1 MLARVDSLLTGP
13 SRCLARAKRR
23 RQFKR
28 QLAIPPSSCN
38 NLNALKCETM
48 AKKKPSTPL
57 ENEIRVARKKIVTDG
72 YDMSVGEV
80 MNLYRD
86 RELTIDPVFQRLFRW
101 DLTRKSRFIESLL
114 LGIPIPPIF
123 VYQDP
128 DGVWELVDGLQ
139 RLSTILEFVGEL
151 RVSKSS
157 EDDEDEASGGGE
169 AQFDDDEDEDDGVEK
184 YKRPSVLCGTKL
196 LPSLEGKKW
205 DLQERRHSIGLKN
218 QIAIKRA
225 RLRIEILKAESDE
238 NAKFELFQRLN
249 TGGSPLSEQEVRNC
263 VAVMVNKKFYKW
275 LVRAASFKPFI
286 TTTAQTQSA
295 MEKQTSVELVLRIVA
310 FRHVK
315 YDGRQ
320 DVHEYLDNALLN
332 LARNTEIDWDLEKE
346 HFEATFTLL
355 DSALADCAFKR
366 WDGGSF
372 KGQFLMSLFEVVGF
386 GVSQNLKAIQ
396 ELKNPI
402 EFLNDKARNVW
413 SKETFKKH
421 SGAGIRGT
429 TRLTKLLTFAV
440 EFFQP

>member
-1 MLARVDSLLTGP
+1 MV
-13 SRCLARAKRR
+13 
-23 RQFKR
+23 
-28 QLAIPPSSCN
+28 
-38 NLNALKCETM
+38 
-48 AKKKPSTPL
+48 KKKPATPL
-57 ENEIRVARKKIVTDG
+57 ENEIRIARKKIVTDG

-86 RELTIDPVFQRLFRW
+86 GELTIDPVFQRLFRW

-128 DGVWELVDGLQ
+128 EGVWELVDGLQ

-151 RVSKSS
+151 RVSKSK
-157 EDDEDEASGGGE
+157 
-169 AQFDDDEDEDDGVEK
+169 DDDEDETNNRRELEADDDENEDDDVEK
-184 YKRPSVLCGTKL
+184 YKKPSVLCGTQL

-205 DLQERRHSIGLKN
+205 DLKERRDSIGLIN

-225 RLRIEILKAESDE
+225 RIRIEILKAESDE

-275 LVRAASFKPFI
+275 LVKAASFKPFI
-286 TTTAQTQSA
+286 TTTSQTQVA
-295 MEKQTSVELVLRIVA
+295 MEKQASVELVLRMVA

-320 DVHEYLDNALLN
+320 DVHEYLDNALLQ
-332 LARNTEIDWDLEKE
+332 LARNNEIDWEVEKT

-355 DSALADCAFKR
+355 DSALADSAFKR
-366 WDGGSF
+366 WDGGGF

-386 GVSQNLKAIQ
+386 GVSQNLEAIRA
-396 ELKNPI
+396 LPKPI
-402 EFLNDKARNVW
+402 DFLNKKAKSVW
-413 SKETFKKH
+413 SEETFIAH

-429 TRLTKLLTFAV
+429 TRLTKLLPFSV
-440 EFFQP
+440 EFFKP

>member
-1 MLARVDSLLTGP
+1 MV
-13 SRCLARAKRR
+13 
-23 RQFKR
+23 
-28 QLAIPPSSCN
+28 
-38 NLNALKCETM
+38 
-48 AKKKPSTPL
+48 KKKPSTPL
-57 ENEIRVARKKIVTDG
+57 ENEIRIARKKIVTDG

-128 DGVWELVDGLQ
+128 EGVWELVDGLQ

-151 RVSKSS
+151 RVSKSK
-157 EDDEDEASGGGE
+157 
-169 AQFDDDEDEDDGVEK
+169 DDDKDETNNLRELETDDNENVDDDVEK
-184 YKRPSVLCGTKL
+184 YKKPSVLCGTKL

-205 DLQERRHSIGLKN
+205 DLKERRDSIGLIN

-225 RLRIEILKAESDE
+225 RIRIEILKAESDE

-263 VAVMVNKKFYKW
+263 VAVMVNKKFYNW
-275 LVRAASFKPFI
+275 LVKAASFKSFI
-286 TTTAQTQSA
+286 TTTSQTQVA
-295 MEKQTSVELVLRIVA
+295 MEKQASVELVLRMVA
-310 FRHVK
+310 FQHVK

-320 DVHEYLDNALLN
+320 DVHEYLDNALLQ
-332 LARNTEIDWDLEKE
+332 LARNTEIDWEVEKTR
-346 HFEATFTLL
+346 FEATFALL
-355 DSALADCAFKR
+355 DSALEDSAFKK

-372 KGQFLMSLFEVVGF
+372 KGKFLMSLFEVVGF
-386 GVSQNLKAIQ
+386 GVSKNLEAILELPKPIDFLKKKA
-396 ELKNPI
+396 KS
-402 EFLNDKARNVW
+402 VW
-413 SKETFKKH
+413 SEETFITY

-429 TRLTKLLTFAV
+429 TRLTKLLPFSV
-440 EFFQP
+440 EFFKP